1 MVSQVVV
8 LRSFQQSC
16 SANDDSL
23 YEYLHTLEKM
33 IVSAK
38 RRGRGHGGWSK
49 NNPYLNERWVEYP
62 IDINP
67 ASLVQRL
74 LPVRNQLAKEFEKDL
89 DIVQM
94 VDGMIMDSYFNRI
107 TGSMD
112 DSANQPTF
120 ERISVNI
127 LNNFTEFQEG
137 APSPLR
143 RGNFD
148 LLYSLCTHASA
159 HDLLRELK
167 DNQRDKITFEWFK
180 KFYEE
185 NVSKYFD
192 GDQSFGR
199 ADDFIDALLRQP
211 PLFVETGRN
220 SMGLIDPMALAERII
235 NIRSEIAEDWKYLMR
250 EVKDDHAWL
259 NDKLI
264 RAMMGKA
271 IDNTRNEIDARVEI
285 VEEKIWDIPDD
296 IGAFE

>member
-1 MVSQVVV
+1 
-8 LRSFQQSC
+8 
-16 SANDDSL
+16 
-23 YEYLHTLEKM
+23 M

-74 LPVRNQLAKEFEKDL
+74 LPVRNQLAKEFERDL

-94 VDGMIMDSYFNRI
+94 VDGMIMDSYFHRI
-107 TGSMD
+107 NTDSAD
-112 DSANQPTF
+112 DSTNQPAF
-120 ERISVNI
+120 DRISVNI

-159 HDLLRELK
+159 HELLRELK
-167 DNQRDKITFEWFK
+167 ADSRDEITFEWFK
-180 KFYEE
+180 TFYEQ

-199 ADDFIDALLRQP
+199 ADDFIDALLRRP
-211 PLFVETGRN
+211 PSFVETRRN
-220 SMGLIDPMALAERII
+220 SIGLIDPMALAERII
-235 NIRSEIAEDWKYLMR
+235 GIRSQIAEEWKYVMQ
-250 EVKDDHAWL
+250 EVEDDHAWL

-271 IDNTRNEIDARVEI
+271 IDNTRDEVDARVEI